1 MSYEVKIHAPADLSE
16 KWYVYIY
23 SGGKIIKKFYKG
35 LAKEDNYADRMLK
48 AEVLQSFIERDLK
61 KGWNPSKKG
70 LPQPEDLGYNI
81 IQAFD
86 FAFEIFKGKLA
97 KKTFQDYSSIYR
109 AIKPTILSLGWQN
122 HDIKEFDSYHIKILL
137 DKVKKSKKWSN
148 KRYNKAA
155 NVLRSIFTAL
165 KKEFIIKN
173 NPVQGL
179 DYLPE
184 ETPIEMELITPEEQ
198 TLIIQHFNNVCP
210 NFNIFLKILYQ
221 CGIRPNEIRQIKCSM
236 IDFNKNIFLL
246 PSEITKTKARKV
258 PFSED
263 LKNDLLGLDL
273 SNPNYYL
280 FGIESH
286 YCRRKNKLFK
296 PSPYQMSIN
305 VAGNLWRENVKGILR
320 IDKKMYGLKHKGAND
335 KEDNGMNIETVKQ
348 IFGHSSEK
356 ITQIYATKHQEREFE
371 KARAMM
377 PKFK

>member
-305 VAGNLWRENVKGILR
+305 VAGNLWRDNVKGILR

>member
-61 KGWNPSKKG
+61 KGWNPEKKG

-97 KKTFQDYSSIYR
+97 KKTFQDYSSVYR

-148 KRYNKAA
+148 KRYNKAS

-210 NFNIFLKILYQ
+210 NFNIFLKILYH
-221 CGIRPNEIRQIKCSM
+221 CGSRPNEIRQIKCSM
-236 IDFNKNIFLL
+236 IDFSKNIFLL

-273 SNPNYYL
+273 SNPDYYL
-280 FGIESH
+280 FGIQSP
-286 YCRRKNKLFK
+286 YCRRKDKLFK
-296 PSPYQMSIN
+296 TSPYQMSIN
-305 VAGNLWRENVKGILR
+305 IAGNLWREHVKGILG
-320 IDKKMYGLKHKGAND
+320 INKKMYGLKHKGAND

>member
-109 AIKPTILSLGWQN
+109 AIKPTILRLEWQN

-137 DKVKKSKKWSN
+137 DTVKKSKKWSN

-198 TLIIQHFNNVCP
+198 TLIIQHFNNICP

-236 IDFNKNIFLL
+236 IDFSKNIFLL

-296 PSPYQMSIN
+296 PSPHQMSIN

>member
-61 KGWNPSKKG
+61 RGWNPSKKG

-109 AIKPTILSLGWQN
+109 AIKPTILRLEWQN
-122 HDIKEFDSYHIKILL
+122 HNIKEFDSYHIKILL
-137 DKVKKSKKWSN
+137 DTVKKSKKWSN

-165 KKEFIIKN
+165 KKEFVIKN